1 MTYITNHDSPGNS
14 REMLLSNARKCF
26 PEAQVLESKGELR
39 FPRSRRGNLDN
50 AVKSTTYCS
59 GGEGYINISRSGGIF
74 IF

>member
-1 MTYITNHDSPGNS
+1 MKYISNYDSPGNS

-50 AVKSTTYCS
+50 AVKSTTYVS
-59 GGEGYINISRSGGIF
+59 GGEVYINISRPGGIF

>member
-1 MTYITNHDSPGNS
+1 MTYITNHYSPGNF
-14 REMLLSNARKCF
+14 REMLLSYALKSF
-26 PEAQVLESKGELR
+26 PDAQVLESKGELR